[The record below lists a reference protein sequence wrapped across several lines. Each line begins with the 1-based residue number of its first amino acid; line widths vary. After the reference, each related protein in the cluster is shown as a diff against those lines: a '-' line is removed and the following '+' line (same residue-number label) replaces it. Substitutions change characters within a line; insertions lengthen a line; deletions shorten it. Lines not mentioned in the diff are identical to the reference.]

1 MVYFITFVFFSIS
14 LFIASIIELSR
25 SRYAAYIYR
34 IFTMCIYFLLFTN
47 NLLGKS
53 TFLFSL

>member
-34 IFTMCIYFLLFTN
+34 IFTMCIYFLLFT
-47 NLLGKS
+47 
-53 TFLFSL
+53 FY